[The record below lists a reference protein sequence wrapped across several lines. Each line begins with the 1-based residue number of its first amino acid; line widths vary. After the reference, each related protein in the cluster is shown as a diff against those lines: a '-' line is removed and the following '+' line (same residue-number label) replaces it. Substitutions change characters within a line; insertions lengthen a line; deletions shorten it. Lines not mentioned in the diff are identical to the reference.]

1 MYGYFDVDF
10 IDQFEEDLISTDRK
24 SLNWTNDITMD
35 LQKLFNIILRI
46 ATTKFRKLK
55 ENRKIEN
62 FQELTGYN
70 PYEVGK
76 LLPPNQRE
84 VAKNIFST
92 IIKTDGISNDESL
105 DLIEN
110 IVDVL
115 GEKTFE
121 DYSEKL
127 NTLPAIDNTS
137 AKKLLND
144 WYEIEVS
151 QLSKLSSG
159 RKSTINQFERII
171 YQNSKD
177 YSLISTFIT
186 KFPWLLFPRS
196 TSKDLSLNAKRIVH
210 EYYKAKID

>member
-1 MYGYFDVDF
+1 MFLV
-10 IDQFEEDLISTDRK
+10 
-24 SLNWTNDITMD
+24 
-35 LQKLFNIILRI
+35 
-46 ATTKFRKLK
+46 
-55 ENRKIEN
+55 
-62 FQELTGYN
+62 
-70 PYEVGK
+70 
-76 LLPPNQRE
+76 
-84 VAKNIFST
+84 KN
-92 IIKTDGISNDESL
+92 
-105 DLIEN
+105 
-110 IVDVL
+110 
-115 GEKTFE
+115 FE